1 MKDPNSDIN
10 PKIQDPAKQ
19 INNAFRIFAH
29 KSSEVMGSPG
39 LFMLA
44 VIIVGIWA
52 LTGPLFDFSDTWQLV
67 INTGTT
73 IITFLMVFVIQ
84 NTQNR
89 DAHTM
94 QLKLDE
100 LLRAIK
106 GARNDLIDLENCS
119 DEHLARF
126 EAEFIRLRQARE
138 RNNQPEQ
145 ITEQIEG

>member
-1 MKDPNSDIN
+1 MKDPNPVIN
-10 PKIQDPAKQ
+10 SKIQDPAQKQ

-44 VIIVGIWA
+44 IIVVSTWA

-106 GARNDLIDLENCS
+106 GARNDLINLENCS
-119 DEHLARF
+119 DEHLAHF
-126 EAEFIRLRQARE
+126 EAEFIRLRQSRE
-138 RNNQPEQ
+138 RNKQPEQ
-145 ITEQIEG
+145 ING

>member
-1 MKDPNSDIN
+1 MKDPNPVIN
-10 PKIQDPAKQ
+10 SKIQDPAQKQ
-19 INNAFRIFAH
+19 INNAFRLFAQ

-39 LFMLA
+39 SFMLA
-44 VIIVGIWA
+44 IIVVGTWA

-126 EAEFIRLRQARE
+126 EAEFIRLRQSRE
-138 RNNQPEQ
+138 RNKQPEQ
-145 ITEQIEG
+145 ING